1 MKKIL
6 TAAVLAF
13 ALIGPAVAAEDAM
26 TDCENGA
33 KVWNDAYNKRD
44 AETLA
49 NQYDAKTGTFST
61 DYWTATGHDALLAGF
76 KQMVAGAG
84 GLMETVKCE
93 HAERRGD
100 VNVNTGTYALTG
112 KAPDGSMINATG
124 HWVVIGSPGKNGL
137 ILTHLAN
144 EQKPPPK

>member
-33 KVWNDAYNKRD
+33 KVWNDAYNKRE

-84 GLMETVKCE
+84 GLMETDKCE

-100 VNVNTGTYALTG
+100 VNVNTGT
-112 KAPDGSMINATG
+112 
-124 HWVVIGSPGKNGL
+124 
-137 ILTHLAN
+137 
-144 EQKPPPK
+144 